1 MGSNSSFLNFM
12 KLTFRD
18 ALAVFVDETG
28 LPELPD
34 PLTSGL
40 FELALDN
47 GLVIRILDQEDMDCA
62 ELSCEVAT
70 YPAFAALTIL
80 SLISRANKSFAA
92 TGGATLGADT
102 SCSTVTLSLRVHLVV
117 GDEGQLSR
125 SISRFAEM
133 AAGWKKI
140 IEENSQS
147 PAADES
153 AMLAPFTHDPFRFA

>member
-1 MGSNSSFLNFM
+1 M
-12 KLTFRD
+12 KPTFRD
-18 ALAVFVDETG
+18 ALAVFAAEAG
-28 LPELPD
+28 LPKLPD
-34 PLTSGL
+34 PLPSGL

-62 ELSCEVAT
+62 ELSCEVAA
-70 YPAFAALTIL
+70 YPAFSALTIL

-102 SCSTVTLSLRVHLVV
+102 SSGTVTLSLRVQLV
-117 GDEGQLSR
+117 GGNEGQLSR
-125 SISRFAEM
+125 SISRFAEI

-147 PAADES
+147 PAAAES
-153 AMLAPFTHDPFRFA
+153 ALLASASSTHDPLLFA